1 MNLKN
6 DFMKKY
12 TVLPTLFLVISLLTI
27 NCKKD
32 SKSSANR
39 DGNWTGSTSQ
49 GRAISFTV
57 SGGQLTNLSITYNL
71 SGSCSQTGAT
81 TNFLS
86 SYTITGNSFS
96 VPGSTGVSGTFNSS
110 NSASGSFSVTM
121 SGTPAGCTSTS
132 SGTWT
137 ASK

>member
-1 MNLKN
+1 MR
-6 DFMKKY
+6 KY
-12 TVLPTLFLVISLLTI
+12 TLLPTLVLAISLLTI

-32 SKSSANR
+32 SNSSPNY

-49 GRAISFTV
+49 GRAISFSV
-57 SGGQLTNLSITYNL
+57 SGGQVTNLSITYNL

-96 VPGSTGVSGTFNSS
+96 VTGSTGVSGTFSS
-110 NSASGSFSVTM
+110 STSASGSFSVTM